1 MEGNHL
7 IRSLRLQNLLSFGD
21 EAQEIELH
29 PLNVLIGPNASG
41 KSNLIEAISLLRAT
55 PRDFTAPVRTGGGIA
70 EWLWKGSHDTPVA
83 QIEAIIGYPQG
94 VMPLRYQLCFTAVGQ
109 RLELVDEAVENEQP
123 LFNEEDVFFFY
134 RYQHGNPVLSVR
146 TTTEVPAGTS
156 TNRHKRGLRRED
168 LSPEQSVL
176 SQRKDPDQYP
186 EITYLGN
193 QFDRIRLYRE
203 WNLGRNTPPRMPQ
216 PADAPGDFLE
226 PDASNLGLVL
236 NNLQYQPDTRRLIK
250 EQLHKVYET
259 ADEVSTR
266 IYGGT
271 VQIFVHETGLN
282 QPVPATRLSDGTIRY
297 LCLLAILCHP
307 TPPPLICIE
316 EPELGMHPDI
326 IPTIAE
332 LLVDASQRTQLIVT
346 THSDILVS
354 ALSSI
359 PEAVIVCDR
368 DATGSQLQRLDAEQ
382 LQEWLEKFALGD
394 LWRMGEIRGTRW

>member
-1 MEGNHL
+1 MKQPMRFRPESMVV
-7 IRSLRLQNLLSFGD
+7 RS
-21 EAQEIELH
+21 
-29 PLNVLIGPNASG
+29 
-41 KSNLIEAISLLRAT
+41 
-55 PRDFTAPVRTGGGIA
+55 
-70 EWLWKGSHDTPVA
+70 
-83 QIEAIIGYPQG
+83 
-94 VMPLRYQLCFTAVGQ
+94 
-109 RLELVDEAVENEQP
+109 
-123 LFNEEDVFFFY
+123 
-134 RYQHGNPVLSVR
+134 
-146 TTTEVPAGTS
+146 
-156 TNRHKRGLRRED
+156 
-168 LSPEQSVL
+168 
-176 SQRKDPDQYP
+176 
-186 EITYLGN
+186 
-193 QFDRIRLYRE
+193 
-203 WNLGRNTPPRMPQ
+203 
-216 PADAPGDFLE
+216 
-226 PDASNLGLVL
+226 
-236 NNLQYQPDTRRLIK
+236 
-250 EQLHKVYET
+250 
-259 ADEVSTR
+259 
-266 IYGGT
+266 
-271 VQIFVHETGLN
+271 IFVHETGLN